1 MNIKLNLKNVIEA
14 INARTAQ
21 IIEYRV
27 GISGC
32 KTWDIQNVNKKTRKL
47 FLTYGAHNNQ
57 LNFNPNLD
65 GRVLVTVEEN
75 KSQERKSTGHLQTSI
90 EKLMKALNKEQV
102 NKYGKR
108 ANMKFKGHVKQIK
121 KELCMDNF

>member
-1 MNIKLNLKNVIEA
+1 MKRWSQLKVESVQKYDMNINLNLKNVIEA

-47 FLTYGAHNNQ
+47 FLTYGAHNN
-57 LNFNPNLD
+57 
-65 GRVLVTVEEN
+65 
-75 KSQERKSTGHLQTSI
+75 
-90 EKLMKALNKEQV
+90 
-102 NKYGKR
+102 
-108 ANMKFKGHVKQIK
+108 
-121 KELCMDNF
+121 